1 MKKIRCARCSVVN
14 LEGFVSYPNC
24 AACGARLPEVVE
36 EKVAIWRR
44 PLGTS
49 VWASILGVAILLV
62 LLGAASWL
70 RNDVETE
77 SRLVV
82 MTQHQVSA
90 QAGEPFTLALHID
103 AVDIAARQSDAPL
116 RNVRLRI
123 PLKTNLRFQ
132 LVNLQPVPDLVYDA
146 GRARYFSYNRRER
159 ASEIKITMRALRLG
173 RQRLQARLY
182 SEDQISEPIDIV
194 VRVRP
199 APATQTKKR

>member
-24 AACGARLPEVVE
+24 AACGARLPEPIE

-44 PLGTS
+44 PLRTS
-49 VWASILGVAILLV
+49 VWASVLGVAILLV
-62 LLGAASWL
+62 LLGAANWL

-82 MTQHQVSA
+82 MTQHQMSVR
-90 QAGEPFTLALHID
+90 AGEPLPVALHVD

-123 PLKTNLRFQ
+123 PLKTLQIFH

-146 GRARYFSYNRRER
+146 GRARYFSYRRRER
-159 ASEIKITMRALRLG
+159 ASEIVITMRALRLG
-173 RQRLQARLY
+173 RQKFQARLF
-182 SEDQISEPIDIV
+182 SEDQTSEPIDIV

-199 APATQTKKR
+199 APVNRTKP